1 MENTKRDY
9 ATKYLEGH
17 SEIDAE
23 WHPAYAYLEAQYYA
37 HDAARIKAT
46 TKAPQTVE
54 VKSSEQHQTE
64 LNTLFNG
71 LTLYFQHADTLQEQ
85 LLRRVGSSARK
96 MLIREALF
104 AGMAADSEIT
114 DSQKLVVRAAEI
126 LKAMTPQ
133 YPRLDTS
140 ALTEEPSIEEI
151 KKFWRED
158 VSLSQTDIEAISE
171 ETLREHYLVLHTPSR
186 NADFIAALRSEEML
200 EAVKATAS
208 DETPEARKALA
219 MQIDAAIE
227 KVEIP
232 ELNSFE
238 EAITSFRKS
247 RQILTRNLN
256 AYDDRLNRFQR
267 RLEWMISKI
276 ESESNEQSKN
286 GIREDLATLWE
297 MLVATEDRMSELE
310 LFRNSLQ
317 NTLHEQ
323 PEILR
328 TPYQPKSERVKT
340 FLNQEGLD
348 TLVLEDIGRVFHQKT
363 QEHPLVNII
372 NSMNGRLR
380 SIVQSS
386 ACKDCQSNIPGMELR
401 ENGKKSWRRTVDK
414 LIWEKGGQW
423 ELMTDMARVG
433 AIFDSAE
440 SKYLFNRMLRQDI
453 AQSPASPDPH
463 AFDIPWQIHGP
474 DKTQVP
480 AAQQHYSDRGNHV
493 RSSGVP
499 IWLMHPNVG
508 EYAGQ
513 QWGVEIK
520 LEDEQQVAIEH
531 LTHKLFECQRLV
543 EGKREGTGIK
553 GVDHSSL
560 TEERYQRFTHR
571 IVKDVELLKGVT
583 GDSLQKEARNLLTGL
598 ISKAKQAHQNIHDH
612 ADTLYQML
620 EEAHFVLSCDA
631 ARNSS
636 PLTAAEYHHKATEML
651 LKRKGADGLEK
662 WDEEAVKENIQNRP
676 DTDFGKYAELYL
688 EHGPRTHLLGS
699 HTLDR
704 ADTLIQQHRDSFD
717 YGMGQRIGAVK

>member
-1 MENTKRDY
+1 MENTKQLY
-9 ATKYLEGH
+9 AKEYLRGH

-23 WHPAYAYLEAQYYA
+23 WYPAYAYLEEQYYA
-37 HDAARIKAT
+37 HDAVRIKAAAE
-46 TKAPQTVE
+46 APQTVE
-54 VKSSEQHQTE
+54 VKSLEQHQAD

-71 LTLYFQHADTLQEQ
+71 LTRYFQHADTLQEQ

-96 MLIREALF
+96 MLIREALL
-104 AGMAADSEIT
+104 AGLAADSKIT
-114 DSQKLVVRAAEI
+114 DSQQLVVRAAEI
-126 LKAMTPQ
+126 LKTMTPQ
-133 YPRLDTS
+133 DLRLDTS
-140 ALTEEPSIEEI
+140 ALPEEPSIEEI
-151 KKFWRED
+151 KQFLRD
-158 VSLSQTDIEAISE
+158 DTSLSSTEIEAISE
-171 ETLREHYLVLHTPSR
+171 ETLREHYLVLNTPSR

-200 EAVKATAS
+200 EAVKATAG
-208 DETPEARKALA
+208 DETPEARRALA

-238 EAITSFRKS
+238 EAIASFRKS
-247 RQILTRNLN
+247 RKALTRNLN
-256 AYDDRLNRFQR
+256 AYDDRLNLFHR
-267 RLEWMISKI
+267 RLEWMIGKMEGNTQKPSQTQ
-276 ESESNEQSKN
+276 ESHVQQ
-286 GIREDLATLWE
+286 DLATLWE

-328 TPYQPKSERVKT
+328 TPYQPKSERLKT
-340 FLNQEGLD
+340 LLGQEELED
-348 TLVLEDIGRVFHQKT
+348 LALEDIGRVFHQKT

-401 ENGKKSWRRTVDK
+401 ENGKKSWRRTIDK

-423 ELMTDMARVG
+423 EFMTDLARVG

-474 DKTQVP
+474 DKNQVP
-480 AAQQHYSDRGNHV
+480 AAQQHYSDRGNRV
-493 RSSGVP
+493 LSSGVP

-543 EGKREGTGIK
+543 EGRKEGTGIK
-553 GVDHSSL
+553 GVDQINL
-560 TEERYQRFTHR
+560 TPERYQRFTRR
-571 IVKDVELLKGVT
+571 IVKDIELLKGVV
-583 GDSLQKEARNLLTGL
+583 GDSLQKEAAQLLNRL
-598 ISKAKQAHQNIHDH
+598 ISEAKKPNNEIHNH
-612 ADTLYQML
+612 TESLYQML

-651 LKRKGADGLEK
+651 LKRKGADNLEK
-662 WDEEAVKENIQNRP
+662 WDEKAVKENIKNSP

-688 EHGPRTHLLGS
+688 EHGPRIHLLGPS
-699 HTLDR
+699 TLDR
-704 ADTLIQQHRDSFD
+704 AATLIQQHRDSFE
-717 YGMGQRIGAVK
+717 YGKQMGR